1 MKAYMNLYISLR
13 EKITDGT
20 YPYGL
25 KIPSKRQLA
34 EDYGVSV
41 ITAEHALDLLSEEGY
56 VEMKERSGGFVIYRE
71 KESYPVGTGRPGVS
85 MERTPV
91 EVREQGESDLFPFSA
106 FAKTMRS
113 VLTLYGE
120 RLLAPSPHEGMM
132 ELRRALADYL
142 ARSRNMKV
150 SPEQIFIGSG
160 AEYLYGLNV
169 QALGREKL
177 YALENPSYEKI
188 RKVYEANMA
197 RTDLL
202 TMGKEGIE
210 TAELSRTK
218 ATVLHVTPFRSYPS
232 GITANASKRAE
243 YIRWA
248 YEREGIVVEDDF
260 DSEFTL
266 LSKPEDTLFS
276 LDPGGRVIYMNS
288 FTKTIAPSLR
298 AAYLVL
304 PENLLDL
311 YREKTG
317 FYSCTVPV
325 FDQLVLAEFID
336 SGNFERHINR
346 VRRYRRTALKS
357 RESSE
362 GRK

>member
-13 EKITDGT
+13 EKITTGVYPCGT
-20 YPYGL
+20 

-41 ITAEHALDLLSEEGY
+41 ITAEHSLDLLSEEGY
-56 VEMKERSGGFVIYRE
+56 VEMKERSGCFVIYRE
-71 KESYPVGTGRPGVS
+71 KESYPVGNGGQS
-85 MERTPV
+85 LLMERVPV
-91 EVREQGESDLFPFSA
+91 EMREQGESELFPFSA

-113 VLTLYGE
+113 VLSLYGE
-120 RLLAPSPHEGMM
+120 KLLAPSPHQGMR
-132 ELRRALADYL
+132 ELRRALSDYL

-150 SPEQIFIGSG
+150 TPEQILIGSG

-169 QALGREKL
+169 QALGRERL

-188 RKVYEANMA
+188 RKVYEANLA

-202 TMGKEGIE
+202 TMGPRGIE
-210 TAELSRTK
+210 TEELSRTK
-218 ATVLHVTPFRSYPS
+218 ASVLHVTPFNSYPS

-248 YEREGIVVEDDF
+248 CERNGYIIEDDF

-266 LSKPEDTLFS
+266 LSKPEDTLYS
-276 LDPGGRVIYMNS
+276 LDREGRVIYMNS

-304 PENLLDL
+304 PVSLLPL
-311 YREKTG
+311 YREKIG
-317 FYSCTVPV
+317 FYTCTVPV
-325 FDQLVLAEFID
+325 YDQLVLAEFID
-336 SGNFERHINR
+336 SGLFERHINR
-346 VRRYRRTALKS
+346 VRRRRRAALK
-357 RESSE
+357 REEEQS
-362 GRK
+362 GK